1 MAAIDKAGQIHLVR
15 KLLEDFRDVI
25 VYDEFALAKINRAKC
40 FIMIR
45 RIPVCL
51 TAVQIRQRRAVPSI
65 LKDHDVAG
73 FAGGDQPCQRI
84 ENPRARGLLIEEDGL
99 VLEA

>member
-1 MAAIDKAGQIHLVR
+1 MAAIDEAGQIHPVR
-15 KLLEDFRDVI
+15 KLPEYLRDVI

-51 TAVQIRQRRAVPSI
+51 IAVQIRQRRAVPGV
-65 LKDHDVAG
+65 LKHHDVTG

-84 ENPRARGLLIEEDGL
+84 ENPRARGLLIEENGL
-99 VLEA
+99 VVEA